1 MGEFELMKKTLSPG
15 DPVPKPPK
23 PKSQEK
29 IMKRWGVR
37 PDCPLVSI
45 LCITYN
51 HAVYIEDALNSFLA
65 QETDFPFE
73 IWVHDDRSTD
83 GTREIV
89 KRYQAEYPRLIKL
102 VLQKENKYSQGYT
115 PLRFLRE
122 VCSGAYCA
130 LCEGDDYWLS
140 SEKLAMQVS
149 ALQRHPQASLSIHP
163 AYMLDFKTNRVTN
176 MFGKGCAENVLDVSS
191 AVASAGQYSPTA
203 SYFFR
208 TKDFQSMPNWF
219 FEARDLP
226 FGDYFLETILGRNGL
241 VYLPNFYSVYRRNI
255 PGSFTAR
262 TQNSSP
268 DKLIRRIKSVLYYTN
283 KLNDF
288 DEIPKAAIKTRR
300 QNIYLDYLNMALAR
314 KSLEMYRKLLRLA
327 KLNQE
332 NLPYHRAAAGHDIVL
347 FTLFR
352 YYRWFYARSIAALKR
367 IIEKLR

>member
-1 MGEFELMKKTLSPG
+1 MSG
-15 DPVPKPPK
+15 DGGNPPSLRDLLGAYE
-23 PKSQEK
+23 KS
-29 IMKRWGVR
+29 G
-37 PDCPLVSI
+37 LVSI

-51 HAVYIEDALNSFLA
+51 HAAYIEDALNSFLA

-73 IWVHDDRSTD
+73 IWVHDDASTD
-83 GTREIV
+83 GTREILEY
-89 KRYQAEYPRLIKL
+89 YQAEYPRLIKL
-102 VLQKENKYSQGYT
+102 VLQEVNKYSQGYR

-130 LCEGDDYWLS
+130 LCEGDDYWLG
-140 SEKLAMQVS
+140 SEKLARQVA
-149 ALQRHPQASLSIHP
+149 ALQGRPQAGLSIHP
-163 AYMLDFKTNRVTN
+163 AYMVDVKKNRVTK
-176 MFGKGCAENVLDVSS
+176 MFGKGCAEKVLDVSG
-191 AVASAGQYSPTA
+191 AVASADQYSPTA
-203 SYFFR
+203 SYLFR

-288 DEIPKAAIKTRR
+288 DEIPKAAIKIRR
-300 QNIYLDYLNMALAR
+300 QNIYLDYLNMALTR